1 MEIDIRVV
9 FSGLSFII
17 SVVSLFMAISAK
29 REAKET
35 ALLDLVHKKRMLL
48 SDNFSEVCRVVRLL
62 KNENFEDHVL
72 SEAYVRLREYRDEM
86 IKQMNDSCEM
96 LIDIKSLDKKLL
108 LNQISDFN
116 LLKSL
121 HSSDL
126 IDLQVYVT
134 NKSVQ
139 PNAETSAD

>member
-62 KNENFEDHVL
+62 KNESFEDQVL
-72 SEAYVRLREYRDEM
+72 SETYVRLREYRDEM

-96 LIDIKSLDKKLL
+96 LIDIKFLDKKLL

-126 IDLQVYVT
+126 IFHHRV
-134 NKSVQ
+134 
-139 PNAETSAD
+139 